1 MRRIILR
8 SVGVALCTWLE
19 FAVFPGHS
27 YLQDGT
33 QLTVPMLE
41 RLINPGFLSRDLVA
55 THGNLQFTAYDEAT
69 LFLHQ
74 AGLAIRTAL
83 LSQQIASRV
92 AGVLGILLL
101 ALSAGTGEWLAL
113 LVAACV
119 NLGARLVGPNV
130 MVIGAEAVP
139 SALAWG
145 PLVLAMGLLS
155 RYKPLLAGLAAGL
168 ALIYD
173 PVLTAPFCCVLIIAF
188 VFDRS
193 LRRLLRPSVTILA
206 VFVLLLANLAQLQ
219 PGVSD
224 QQPLFSTIPPPYVVI
239 QQFRTPYEWVSLWSG
254 GEFWSYFAVWVCGL
268 WAVVRIWPAL
278 NRQSRWL
285 FLLLPMCGAAIIP
298 VSYVLLDRFRW
309 TFISRSQPGRWLAFT
324 FALSVTACWIAG
336 IRAAR
341 ERRFRETALWLLVP
355 FAVPFRAEVLQL
367 LRIARIADLA
377 RLSLAVLLAWASARL
392 LISSRRRLQWSV
404 AAIPVLAIACLRL
417 QGLGVH
423 LSRNENAVTELAD
436 WVQKNT
442 WGSSMFL
449 FSDLGR
455 SGDSGVFRARSRR
468 ALWVDWNGGTLV
480 PCSQSFAGNWWNRW
494 QQSIEP
500 GYSLQRLQ
508 AHLALPI
515 DYYVLSPQH
524 RLAAIRPVFANSAF
538 LVYDA
543 NDLRNAPAPL
553 RAANNP

>member
-1 MRRIILR
+1 MRRILLR
-8 SVGVALCTWLE
+8 SLGVALCTWLE

-27 YLQDGT
+27 YLQAGT

-55 THGNLQFTAYDEAT
+55 THGNLQFTAYDETT

-74 AGLAIRTAL
+74 TGLTIQTAL
-83 LSQQIASRV
+83 LSQQIASR
-92 AGVLGILLL
+92 AAAILGILLL
-101 ALSAGTGEWLAL
+101 ALSAGAGEWLAL
-113 LVAACV
+113 IIATCV
-119 NLGARLVGPNV
+119 NLGATLAGPNLA
-130 MVIGAEAVP
+130 VIGAEATP

-145 PLVLAMGLLS
+145 PLVLSMGLLS

-173 PVLTAPFCCVLIIAF
+173 PVLTAPFCCLLLLAL

-224 QQPLFSTIPPPYVVI
+224 PQPLFSTIPPPYAVI

-254 GEFWSYFAVWVCGL
+254 GELLSYFAVWVCGL

-285 FLLLPMCGAAIIP
+285 FSLLPLSGAVIIP
-298 VSYVLLDRFRW
+298 VSYLLLDRFKW
-309 TFISRSQPGRWLAFT
+309 TFISQSQPCRWLAFT
-324 FALSVTACWIAG
+324 FALSVTACWIAAV
-336 IRAAR
+336 RAGR
-341 ERRFRETALWLLVP
+341 ERRFRETALWLLVT

-367 LRIARIADLA
+367 LTVFRMEDLIQ
-377 RLSLAVLLAWASARL
+377 LTLAVLFACATAWC
-392 LISSRRRLQWSV
+392 LISPRQRMRWTL
-404 AAIPVLAIACLRL
+404 AAIPVLTIGCLRL
-417 QGLGVH
+417 QVLGLRSAG
-423 LSRNENAVTELAD
+423 NENAVNELAG
-436 WVQKNT
+436 WVQGNT

-449 FSDLGR
+449 FPDLGR

-500 GYSLQRLQ
+500 GYSLTRLQ
-508 AHLALPI
+508 AHLSLPI

-524 RLAAIRPVFANSAF
+524 RLAPVRPVFANSAF

-543 NDLRNAPAPL
+543 NDLRNSPAPL